1 MTPRLYFWTFAFF
14 VFASLIGCALLAFR
28 EIRRG
33 RVDRH
38 RRFMNAA
45 ILLVVV
51 FVLSYVSKLL
61 LLGREDLSSWSPAA
75 VVVLRIHEAFVT
87 LMILAGG
94 MARLRARGV
103 PWRGTLNQARAALPP
118 AHRWLGR
125 TALISGVMALI
136 TATMVWVGML
146 VRNGVLPGG

>member
-1 MTPRLYFWTFAFF
+1 MTPRLIFWTYALV
-14 VFASLIGCALLAFR
+14 VFCGLVACALLAFR

-38 RRFMNAA
+38 RRFMSAA

-51 FVLSYVSKLL
+51 FVLSYASKLVV
-61 LLGREDLSSWSPAA
+61 LGREDLSLWSPAS
-75 VVVLRIHEAFVT
+75 VVVLRIHEVLVT

-94 MARLRARGV
+94 IGRSLARRV
-103 PWRGTLNQARAALPP
+103 PQHVSREQAREMLPN

-125 TALISGVMALI
+125 VALLSAVLALL
-136 TATMVWVGML
+136 TATVVWVGML
-146 VRNGVLPGG
+146 ERSGLL

>member
-1 MTPRLYFWTFAFF
+1 MTPKLVFWTYALV
-14 VFASLIGCALLAFR
+14 VFCGLVGCASLAFR

-33 RVDRH
+33 SVERH

-45 ILLVVV
+45 VLLVVI
-51 FVLSYVSKLL
+51 FVLSYVCKLL
-61 LLGREDLSSWSPAA
+61 LLGREDFSLWSPAA
-75 VVVLRIHEAFVT
+75 VVVLRIHEALVT

-94 MARLRARGV
+94 IGRFLTRGV
-103 PWRGTLNQARAALPP
+103 PRHGTRDQARAALPP

-125 TALISGVMALI
+125 VALISGALALL

-146 VRNGVLPGG
+146 ERNGVLPGG